1 MLKQEAATRERQ
13 VPLFLKHGVGPPN
26 RIASTDAFTDL
37 CNVTGVGVNVCCQS
51 CMQARKRG
59 HRLACL
65 LQVDDLMRALD
76 RLQTLQSEAKTAA
89 VHARVREGS
98 S

>member
-13 VPLFLKHGVGPPN
+13 VPFVTHAGPSSEQERTHRCTYLCMHQCRGGCMLSDLHPAGN
-26 RIASTDAFTDL
+26 RGAW
-37 CNVTGVGVNVCCQS
+37 
-51 CMQARKRG
+51 
-59 HRLACL
+59 HACL

-89 VHARVREGS
+89 VHARVRGS
-98 S
+98 C